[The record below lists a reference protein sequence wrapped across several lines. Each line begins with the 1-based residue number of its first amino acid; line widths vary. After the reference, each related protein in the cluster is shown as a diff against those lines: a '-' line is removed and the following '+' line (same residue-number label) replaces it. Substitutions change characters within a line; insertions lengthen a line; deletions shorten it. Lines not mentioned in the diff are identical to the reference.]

1 MYPHWNPNINQQYVY
16 SSHPA
21 RNTLHHDSQ
30 YMMQRIA
37 SLENQ
42 LTKLISLIEENNQL
56 IKSMEQQKTKFVR
69 QLEVL
74 LSFVC
79 DLDAIKNTLC
89 IIKVCFLFIIFF
101 SYGTLV

>member
-1 MYPHWNPNINQQYVY
+1 MESKYKLTVCLFPHPV
-16 SSHPA
+16 

-56 IKSMEQQKTKFVR
+56 IKSINGTTKNQVCAPAGGSVIVR
-69 QLEVL
+69 M
-74 LSFVC
+74 
-79 DLDAIKNTLC
+79 
-89 IIKVCFLFIIFF
+89 
-101 SYGTLV
+101 